1 MFFKLL
7 SNLDADFYLFCH
19 LLFSCYINIT
29 SSVPSVSVR
38 FLCRFGNDSILVQ
51 FCLCY
56 TGGLQNGG
64 KRSSL
69 PRGCACTHTHTH
81 CKNGLLWDFFI
92 NNSKHQESVGVP
104 RVKANPAYLIS
115 VFHFLNKRSW
125 IECLLQLMFNF
136 ILYRSSFSLRLL
148 SRECVISLIRS
159 PHNKSL
165 KQWTS
170 LTVLRRTSITAFGQT
185 SVTALGRT
193 SVTAL
198 CYSSVLFRK

>member
-1 MFFKLL
+1 MQIFICFW
-7 SNLDADFYLFCH
+7 Y

-38 FLCRFGNDSILVQ
+38 FLCRFGNDSILIQ

-64 KRSSL
+64 KRSS
-69 PRGCACTHTHTH
+69 PQRARTHTH
-81 CKNGLLWDFFI
+81 CKNGLSWDFFI

-104 RVKANPAYLIS
+104 RVKANPAYLIL
-115 VFHFLNKRSW
+115 VFHFLNKRPW
-125 IECLLQLMFNF
+125 IEGLLQLMFNF
-136 ILYRSSFSLRLL
+136 VLYRSSFSLRLL
-148 SRECVISLIRS
+148 TRECVISSVLS

-165 KQWTS
+165 KRWTS
-170 LTVLRRTSITAFGQT
+170 LTVLRPTSITA
-185 SVTALGRT
+185 LGWT